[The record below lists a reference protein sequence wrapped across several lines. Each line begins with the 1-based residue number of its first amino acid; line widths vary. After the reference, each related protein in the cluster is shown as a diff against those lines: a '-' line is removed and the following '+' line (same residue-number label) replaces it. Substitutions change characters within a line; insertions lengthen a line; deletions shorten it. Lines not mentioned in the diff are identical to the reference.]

1 MPQLKWSLIC
11 SLLLASQITIAS
23 QFSPRGDIEQRYGT
37 NLERRITCQ
46 PATPDVNEDAVFTDA
61 CNENPQNNFNDCFN
75 SLVLYAQDSALSTCG
90 RFYALYNNCLVN
102 NNYSETTC
110 ADARTGYVYCSN
122 YTIQAYAYCGC
133 YFALPTQLYNCANVE
148 LEVRNRDYFAPAP
161 TSTLLTSA
169 ILTGPVAPSS
179 ATLSSIPQS
188 VAATAPPAPVFSPR
202 QSSTLLI
209 STAFITSTVI
219 TTSCSSGVSS
229 CAATTYSSAFVS
241 ESSVWTCGSAG
252 CVIPPSS
259 LPPVTVTGTPIA
271 TVVTPSSTSLAVATT
286 ATTPKT
292 AAVHVYN
299 PHHRA
304 RDPDID
310 NHVLSRGPH
319 AVPLGVFERE
329 RVHDHGGQYGPQLRR
344 GMRCR
349 AEQGGRVCAP
359 DEGEDFFEEIGAVV
373 K

>member
-1 MPQLKWSLIC
+1 MVVDLFAVAGFPDNNRFAI
-11 SLLLASQITIAS
+11 
-23 QFSPRGDIEQRYGT
+23 FST
-37 NLERRITCQ
+37 RRHRTKIRDELGAADHL
-46 PATPDVNEDAVFTDA
+46 PA
-61 CNENPQNNFNDCFN
+61 
-75 SLVLYAQDSALSTCG
+75 G
-90 RFYALYNNCLVN
+90 
-102 NNYSETTC
+102 
-110 ADARTGYVYCSN
+110 DARCERGCP
-122 YTIQAYAYCGC
+122 YAYCGC

-259 LPPVTVTGTPIA
+259 LPPVTVTGTPMA
-271 TVVTPSSTSLAVATT
+271 PVVTPSSTSPAVATP
-286 ATTPKT
+286 ATTPKQQST
-292 AAVHVYN
+292 STILSTVPVTRTSTITSCPAALTPCPSAYSSESVYTTTTVST
-299 PHHRA
+299 
-304 RDPDID
+304 
-310 NHVLSRGPH
+310 VLSCDGGCDAGPS
-319 AVPLGVFERE
+319 R
-329 RVHDHGGQYGPQLRR
+329 
-344 GMRCR
+344 
-349 AEQGGRVCAP
+349 
-359 DEGEDFFEEIGAVV
+359 EGECVLRTRAKIFSKRSEL
-373 K
+373 